1 LTRSESFR
9 FDMYLAASFL
19 SYGIS
24 AVVNAVISLFLDLE
38 TVHVLIGIIMASF
51 PPFLGGF
58 GAGYITK
65 NRVDDEYWKIGLA
78 TGLGAFLV
86 NFAMSVAIYGHF
98 DGVFWVLMSYI
109 FGGCTG
115 GWVGGQPWMRLKG
128 GFFSK
133 NK

>member
-1 LTRSESFR
+1 LTRTESFR

-24 AVVNAVISLFLDLE
+24 AVVNAMISLFLDPE
-38 TVHVLIGIIMASF
+38 TVHILISVIVASS

-65 NRVDDEYWKIGLA
+65 SRVDDKYWKIGLA
-78 TGLGAFLV
+78 TGIGAFLV
-86 NFAMSVAIYGHF
+86 NFAMSVAISGRF
-98 DGVFWVLMSYI
+98 DGVLWTLTSYI

-115 GWVGGQPWMRLKG
+115 GWVGGQPRMRFKG
-128 GFFSK
+128 SLFPTK
-133 NK
+133 